1 MSRDGLS
8 FSFSKKDF
16 MGLPTNTRKRRR
28 VLSWR
33 EKKRVNLHDVYI
45 FRRRGPSPK
54 RPWCNWPYGWIA
66 KRTMRLHIS
75 WSKRF
80 RSLLEREK
88 GEAEIVIFQ
97 NRIYTLSHTKPL
109 SRSLKSNVFFFSYW
123 QWHYNI
129 CWSRRGGTERVNF
142 CRVFI
147 TYFVFARKFSKIK
160 VLFLFFY
167 QKQRL
172 IQILTLLIEMERVGS
187 HSLGKGSKCIKML
200 CLYMEVGRAK
210 FLWGEGIECLRG
222 KMNRSPHLSGEKF
235 FFKANDFA

>member
-1 MSRDGLS
+1 MYIFSDEEDLLLS
-8 FSFSKKDF
+8 GHDATDR
-16 MGLPTNTRKRRR
+16 MGELRK
-28 VLSWR
+28 
-33 EKKRVNLHDVYI
+33 EQCVYI
-45 FRRRGPSPK
+45 FPGLKDFAPFSKEKKEKLRLLSFKIEFIHWAIPNLFRGL
-54 RPWCNWPYGWIA
+54 W
-66 KRTMRLHIS
+66 
-75 WSKRF
+75 
-80 RSLLEREK
+80 
-88 GEAEIVIFQ
+88 
-97 NRIYTLSHTKPL
+97 NRMY
-109 SRSLKSNVFFFSYW
+109 FFFSYW

-142 CRVFI
+142 CWVFI
-147 TYFVFARKFSKIK
+147 TYFVFARKFSKVK

-200 CLYMEVGRAK
+200 CLYMEVSRAK

-222 KMNRSPHLSGEKF
+222 KMDRSPHLSGEKF